1 MYHVLEISWPELLFP
16 LWSFSYKHVIILIV
30 LKDSLVARNLCSGQ
44 QRIAPSVIMN
54 MARWTTVCGRV
65 LLVVRSCPFHLK
77 NLTAHCSLGLVGRL
91 EQTLHM
97 ISRSWKSLKMSA
109 IRFSMLVG
117 GNGPGQVMW
126 LSGGSATLR
135 WVISLALPRRT
146 SPVHSTSMYHV
157 LAITVDFNL
166 QYNPSLDWY
175 DISADPAVSPVE
187 LCVWIRL
194 EID

>member
-1 MYHVLEISWPELLFP
+1 MVHVSCTRNIMTGAFVSPMVF
-16 LWSFSYKHVIILIV
+16 FIQARDNLIV

-97 ISRSWKSLKMSA
+97 ISRSWKSLKLSA

-146 SPVHSTSMYHV
+146 SSVHPTSMYHV

-166 QYNPSLDWY
+166 RYNPSLDWY

-187 LCVWIRL
+187 LCV
-194 EID
+194 

>member
-44 QRIAPSVIMN
+44 QRVAPSVIMN

-91 EQTLHM
+91 EQTLH
-97 ISRSWKSLKMSA
+97 INRSWKSLKLSE

-117 GNGPGQVMW
+117 SNGPIVRSCDS
-126 LSGGSATLR
+126 LLCHTYR
-135 WVISLALPRRT
+135 WVMSLADCQDGLHPYILHPCIMYWPSQWISTSNTTQVWTGMTSRRT
-146 SPVHSTSMYHV
+146 PQFFQWNCVYKS
-157 LAITVDFNL
+157 
-166 QYNPSLDWY
+166 DWK
-175 DISADPAVSPVE
+175 
-187 LCVWIRL
+187 
-194 EID
+194 

>member
-16 LWSFSYKHVIILIV
+16 LWSFSYKHVIILID

-157 LAITVDFNL
+157 LAITADFNL

-187 LCVWIRL
+187 LCV
-194 EID
+194 